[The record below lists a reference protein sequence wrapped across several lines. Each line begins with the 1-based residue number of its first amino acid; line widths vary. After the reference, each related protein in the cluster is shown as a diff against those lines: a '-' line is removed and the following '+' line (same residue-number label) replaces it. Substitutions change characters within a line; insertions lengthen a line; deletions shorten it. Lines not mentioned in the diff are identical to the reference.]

1 MPKLTEK
8 AISYYGRTD
17 TNNRKAL
24 LLKIKS
30 SSADIIKSIYT
41 FITMN
46 NLSLC
51 SEAFFCL

>member
-17 TNNRKAL
+17 TNNRKGL

-41 FITMN
+41 FMN
-46 NLSLC
+46 NLSLS
-51 SEAFFCL
+51 SEVFFCL